1 MLNAGPSEAGRG
13 GTAVEVPAGPILIVE
28 DDVLIRA
35 AAAEYLRGAGFEVL
49 EAVNVEQALELLRA
63 GSVRAVFTDVKLPGS
78 QSGLDLMRI
87 VRSDFPNA
95 RLLLTSGVVKADE
108 VTLDGITLLRK
119 PYFLFEVERHLRALL
134 VDGDVRNRT

>member
-1 MLNAGPSEAGRG
+1 MSASPAAGSGSA
-13 GTAVEVPAGPILIVE
+13 PAASLVARVLIVE

-35 AAAEYLRGAGFEVL
+35 AAAQYLRGAGFEVL
-49 EAVNVEQALELLRA
+49 EAVNVEQALELLQAQR
-63 GSVRAVFTDVKLPGS
+63 VQLVFTDVKLPGS

-87 VRSDFPNA
+87 VQNDFPKA
-95 RLLLTSGVVKADE
+95 RVLLTSGVVKADE

-134 VDGDVRNRT
+134 AA

>member
-1 MLNAGPSEAGRG
+1 MFNAGPAESGAGSISAASAG
-13 GTAVEVPAGPILIVE
+13 GRILVVE

-35 AAAEYLRGAGFEVL
+35 AAAQYLRGAGFEVL

-63 GSVRAVFTDVKLPGS
+63 GPIQVVFTDVKLPGS

-87 VRSDFPNA
+87 VQSDFPQSKV
-95 RLLLTSGVVKADE
+95 LLTSGVVKVDE
-108 VTLDGITLLRK
+108 VTLDGTTLLRK

-134 VDGDVRNRT
+134 AG

>member
-1 MLNAGPSEAGRG
+1 MSTSPAATGSGNA
-13 GTAVEVPAGPILIVE
+13 PAGSLAAKILIVE

-35 AAAEYLRGAGFEVL
+35 AAAQYLRGAGFEVL

-63 GSVRAVFTDVKLPGS
+63 GQVQAIFADVKLPGS

-87 VRSDFPNA
+87 VQSDFPEA
-95 RLLLTSGVVKADE
+95 KVLLTSGVVKADE
-108 VTLDGITLLRK
+108 ATHEGITLLRK

-134 VDGDVRNRT
+134 AG